1 MDDIINHMSNIN
13 LDDYTIIENDLK
25 HLAMAF
31 TNGELESVS
40 FPPIDEE
47 YPFHLAK
54 NCHVLFKMM
63 KNILPFEH
71 DVDIISLV
79 NFYVDLVL
87 KCESF

>member
-1 MDDIINHMSNIN
+1 MDDIISRISNVN
-13 LDDYTIIENDLK
+13 LDDYHIIENDLK

-47 YPFHLAK
+47 YPFHLAR
-54 NCHVLFKMM
+54 NSHVLFKMM

-79 NFYVDLVL
+79 NFYIDLVL
-87 KCESF
+87 KSEEF